1 MSDHRPVEFAN
12 FICRTDRLE
21 LLDFVD
27 TVVVPAFQLGLTRT
41 WGETSYFLHDV
52 QIVDLQPQT
61 SKGLLAV
68 AGRFVKDTVLH
79 SEQVFRNGALTA
91 NNQKIKS
98 APSAFFLLLIEQ
110 HKLIYCSE
118 YKGAPSLETFRST
131 LQQFINRAHGN
142 YIQSVYDQRKAS
154 ASEQASVQNE
164 RVTKISLLNEF
175 PRPTLEIVPLASQES
190 IAEFIARFKT
200 LQTLTIRLIK
210 PNNEINNEGFFLAL
224 RGSSEKL
231 GSSASTLTYRNAQ
244 GLSKQTAVGHA
255 EAAADGNAEL
265 KFAGKDQTGQ
275 QLSGSNEDFRVV
287 RFIQGLP
294 SKTVAAAKR
303 LRLEFQGA
311 RGSGLIVGEPA
322 AAEGQEHRL
331 ANVRQQ
337 AVSSDD

>member
-1 MSDHRPVEFAN
+1 MSEHRPVEFAN
-12 FICRTDRLE
+12 FICRTDQLE
-21 LLDFVD
+21 LLDSVD

-41 WGETSYFLHDV
+41 WGESTYFLHDV
-52 QIVDLQPQT
+52 RIVDLRPET
-61 SKGLLAV
+61 PKGLPAI

-131 LQQFINRAHGN
+131 LQQFINRAHAN
-142 YIQSVYDQRKAS
+142 YIQSVYEQHRS
-154 ASEQASVQNE
+154 AAAEQASLSE
-164 RVTKISLLNEF
+164 RVTKVSLLADF

-200 LQTLTIRLIK
+200 LQALTIRLIK
-210 PNNEINNEGFFLAL
+210 PNNEINNEGLFRAL
-224 RGSSEKL
+224 RGSSERL

-244 GLSKQTAVGHA
+244 GLSKQSAVGHA

-265 KFAGKDQTGQ
+265 KFSGKDQAGQ

-303 LRLEFQGA
+303 LLLEFQGA
-311 RGSGLIVGEPA
+311 RDSGLIAGEPA